1 MNGVEAAALLAAAG
15 ALAGG
20 PAAWPAPALAGA
32 WLGLAAYALARRW
45 IPADPAAPAD
55 PAGRGKVPEPLAG
68 AGGSAEPGAA
78 GGMPG
83 EASHPAPRG
92 GLTGRCWRRAATVAA
107 AIALGCGL
115 VFVAGGVVG
124 WGIAHLGGGVSDAP
138 AAAPGAEGA
147 SFVAGGLA
155 ALRLMAVPAP
165 FPWPVAGA
173 VTLLLFQACRR
184 DGRLRPAARLWL
196 MATVLGFIAAVGL
209 SEAPAP
215 AGAAAAVAYGLGL
228 GRFNAR
234 YTARSRLP
242 ESAGIRTGATA
253 WPRGIRTSGQGERSV
268 RLEAGCRA
276 AATAGV
282 GDPGPGRPAAS
293 RVPVVI
299 SGFYGPGNTGD
310 EAILEVLLGLLRQRG
325 YRDITVLSTRPE
337 HTARRHGVKSVY
349 RGWRRHW
356 LAKARAL
363 LRAGVFISGGGG
375 LLQDTT
381 PTFFLKGPVPYYLLI
396 ATWARLA
403 GCWVLF
409 LGQGVGPLRG
419 RWTRWLTR
427 HLADYADVIA
437 VRDAESL
444 AVLDDVG
451 VIRPPRRLLADFVF
465 AAPPPDPARAARL
478 VAAEGLRPGA
488 RRVVVS
494 VRTWTGQ
501 DRFFPELAAFLA
513 DLLVH
518 RPDLDVVLVPM
529 EGDLDRM
536 AGEQL
541 AAQVV
546 TFLDGTGLR
555 EGGAEADRCSAGPSA
570 SEPTDPRRRLHV
582 LGT

>member
-1 MNGVEAAALLAAAG
+1 MNGVEAAALLAAVG

-20 PAAWPAPALAGA
+20 PAAWPAPASTGA
-32 WLGLAAYALARRW
+32 WLGLAVYAVARRW

-68 AGGSAEPGAA
+68 AGGCAHPGEA

-83 EASHPAPRG
+83 EAPHPAPRG
-92 GLTGRCWRRAATVAA
+92 GVTERWWRRAATVAA

-115 VFVAGGVVG
+115 VFVAGGVLG
-124 WGIAHLGGGVSDAP
+124 WGIAQLGGGVTDAP
-138 AAAPGAEGA
+138 AAAPRGEDA

-196 MATVLGFIAAVGL
+196 TATVLGFIAAVGL
-209 SEAPAP
+209 SEVRGS

-228 GRFNAR
+228 GRFNAW

-242 ESAGIRTGATA
+242 EPADVRTVATVR
-253 WPRGIRTSGQGERSV
+253 PGGRSTFGGGERPV
-268 RLEAGCRA
+268 RREGGRRA
-276 AATAGV
+276 AAT
-282 GDPGPGRPAAS
+282 PGPGGLGSGRLATQP
-293 RVPVVI
+293 VPVVI

-310 EAILEVLLGLLRQRG
+310 EAILEVLVGLLRRRG
-325 YRDITVLSTRPE
+325 YEDITVFSTRPE
-337 HTARRHGVKSVY
+337 FTARRHGVKSVY
-349 RGWRRHW
+349 RGWRRHL

-381 PTFFLKGPVPYYLLI
+381 PTFLFKGPVPYYLLI

-427 HLADYADVIA
+427 QLADYADVIA

-451 VIRPPRRLLADFVF
+451 VTRPPRRLLADFVF

-488 RRVVVS
+488 RRVAVS
-494 VRTWTGQ
+494 VRSWAGQ

-536 AGEQL
+536 AAEQL